1 MAIQSA
7 NHIAEVSL
15 QTHFQASETNAPAAG
30 KIEIRRNVYS
40 VTFADGQVHARF
52 LTGNAFTNFFR
63 SKTLGRFTRTL
74 QAQYDT
80 WLDRQRQI
88 EQAKAAEF
96 AITLGFKDNPN
107 VAKVLAAVDEFKAI
121 LEETNPA
128 GKETYLSRLG
138 DIALLAELR
147 NTLTRNPSG
156 TACNKAVKDAGFL
169 THFDDNTKKLDEK
182 GKKGYVLNMLD
193 TIINGFLAAAAQ
205 MSDKRTQAVEF
216 LRTFDGACV
225 EAKGDNVQDWLARAA
240 GIAKVSRSDSSHD
253 LAYSVTAEFAA
264 IAEEVREPYYEEAR
278 KSSEAE
284 VRAACAKKGITD
296 EAEIA
301 RRIESKVA
309 LLVLDKDDEIQP
321 KIREA
326 LEQYGKFAVDEA
338 LVGAKRPV
346 TEIAKNP
353 DTGKW
358 VVTTLVDKSGA
369 PVLKPVSAYD
379 IDRNFAKLVDM
390 YMEDAVAMG
399 KVEHRTATEEPVYA
413 TREDLRP
420 DAVLAEAAKYASGEA
435 DIAELARLV
444 KAQFTYET
452 DLPDDEFRQQVRT
465 ALAEVLATRREDN
478 PADTKEFFK
487 RFVQNHADG
496 SYFDQRSDLARLAN
510 LVARRAETLIDR
522 EKAHMSKIPESSA
535 RCAQMMKNAFRQ
547 LNMRVF
553 TGKAKN
559 YIEMTLKQLV
569 RNANNGKEGNRM
581 TQEGKMVLGHL
592 MPNGVLFTDNPV
604 YDLGHRAAGGREVKL
619 HECFKLLMR
628 CMQRYA
634 LAPQNYYMKKTNG

>member
-1 MAIQSA
+1 
-7 NHIAEVSL
+7 
-15 QTHFQASETNAPAAG
+15 
-30 KIEIRRNVYS
+30 
-40 VTFADGQVHARF
+40 
-52 LTGNAFTNFFR
+52 
-63 SKTLGRFTRTL
+63 
-74 QAQYDT
+74 
-80 WLDRQRQI
+80 
-88 EQAKAAEF
+88 
-96 AITLGFKDNPN
+96 
-107 VAKVLAAVDEFKAI
+107 
-121 LEETNPA
+121 
-128 GKETYLSRLG
+128 
-138 DIALLAELR
+138 
-147 NTLTRNPSG
+147 
-156 TACNKAVKDAGFL
+156 
-169 THFDDNTKKLDEK
+169 
-182 GKKGYVLNMLD
+182 
-193 TIINGFLAAAAQ
+193 
-205 MSDKRTQAVEF
+205 
-216 LRTFDGACV
+216 
-225 EAKGDNVQDWLARAA
+225 
-240 GIAKVSRSDSSHD
+240 
-253 LAYSVTAEFAA
+253 
-264 IAEEVREPYYEEAR
+264 
-278 KSSEAE
+278 
-284 VRAACAKKGITD
+284 
-296 EAEIA
+296 
-301 RRIESKVA
+301 
-309 LLVLDKDDEIQP
+309 
-321 KIREA
+321 
-326 LEQYGKFAVDEA
+326 
-338 LVGAKRPV
+338 
-346 TEIAKNP
+346 
-353 DTGKW
+353 
-358 VVTTLVDKSGA
+358 
-369 PVLKPVSAYD
+369 
-379 IDRNFAKLVDM
+379 
-390 YMEDAVAMG
+390 MG

-413 TREDLRP
+413 TREDLRH

-452 DLPDDEFRQQVRT
+452 DLPDDEFRQQART

-522 EKAHMSKIPESSA
+522 EKAQMSKIPEASA

>member
-1 MAIQSA
+1 MSIEA
-7 NHIAEVSL
+7 NKIADLSL
-15 QTHFQASETNAPAAG
+15 ASHFKASETNAPANG
-30 KIEIRRNVYS
+30 QIKIHKNVYD
-40 VTFADGQVHARF
+40 VTFADGRVNARF

-80 WLDRQRQI
+80 WLDRQREI
-88 EQAKAAEF
+88 EEAKAAEL
-96 AITLGFKDNPN
+96 ALTLGFSDNPE
-107 VAKVLAAVDEFKAI
+107 AGKVKAVVDEFKAI

-138 DIALLAELR
+138 DIERLAELR
-147 NTLTRNPSG
+147 NQLTRNPSG
-156 TACNKAVKDAGFL
+156 TDCNRLVKEAGFL
-169 THFDDNTKKLDEK
+169 THFDDNAKKLDAK
-182 GKKGYVLNMLD
+182 GKKGYVLNMID
-193 TIINGFLAAAAQ
+193 EIINGFLAAAAQ
-205 MSDKRTQAVEF
+205 MKDKKTEVVEF
-216 LRTFDGACV
+216 LRFFDGACV
-225 EAKGDNVQDWLARAA
+225 EAKNDNIQDWLSNAA
-240 GIAKVSRSDSSHD
+240 GIGKASRSNPSHD
-253 LAYSVTAEFAA
+253 LAYSVAAEFAV
-264 IAEEVREPYYEEAR
+264 IAEEVRAPYYEDAR
-278 KSSEAE
+278 KECEAE
-284 VRAACAKKGITD
+284 VRAACAKKNITN
-296 EAEIA
+296 EAEIMKK
-301 RRIESKVA
+301 IEAKAA
-309 LLVLDKDDEIQP
+309 LIVLDKDAEILP

-326 LEQYGKFAVDEA
+326 LEDHGRFALYGS
-338 LVGAKRPV
+338 LVGAKRPI
-346 TEIAKNP
+346 TEVAKDP
-353 DTGKW
+353 ATGKW
-358 VVTTLVDKSGA
+358 TVTTLVDKSGA

-379 IDRNFAKLVDM
+379 IDRNFSKLVDM
-390 YMEDAVAMG
+390 YLEDAVEMG
-399 KVEHRTATEEPVYA
+399 MVEHKTATEEPVYA

-420 DAVLAEAAKYASGEA
+420 GAVLAEAAKYASGEA
-435 DIAELARLV
+435 DIAGLARLV
-444 KAQFTYET
+444 KAQFSYAT
-452 DLPDDEFRQQVRT
+452 DLPDEEFLQKVRIALDEILT
-465 ALAEVLATRREDN
+465 TKKDDN

-496 SYFDQRSDLARLAN
+496 SYFDERSDLARLAN

-522 EKAHMSKIPESSA
+522 EKAQMSKIPEASA